1 MIQITIFC
9 RYWSIEFHGFFYQN
23 FFFENYACIV
33 WVQSAVHCK
42 LNIVLLLPK
51 SRQLILPII
60 CTSILLDI
68 KQVQNIY
75 FFSIIF
81 PYAVSPS
88 YQRTIIQILTLIR
101 LHLRFHS
108 SVVIGWILTRI
119 FEILLKDC
127 MTVQRNEKCP
137 KVRPS
142 FQFFQYY
149 GHF

>member
-1 MIQITIFC
+1 MSFC
-9 RYWSIEFHGFFYQN
+9 QLEFFLSEWFL
-23 FFFENYACIV
+23 ENYACIV

-42 LNIVLLLPK
+42 LNIVQLLPK

-60 CTSILLDI
+60 CTSILLGI
-68 KQVQNIY
+68 KQVQNMYI
-75 FFSIIF
+75 FFQLFFHLLSF
-81 PYAVSPS
+81 RLTVVRS
-88 YQRTIIQILTLIR
+88 YNNTKQILALIC